1 MSVVERCWAADP
13 KKRPSFDS
21 IVHDIKKKNK
31 YTDSPAVKPKAE
43 LYDDGRAMRNSPKL
57 TPQKMQN
64 LGFAVEVPSTGSS
77 PASSPPPVTYAT
89 LSPGTIPVQRIITP
103 IREEDRSVA
112 SSPVV
117 DRKTFDVPG
126 RSPPPS
132 ESFASPHMG
141 FDAGE
146 KEKSQ
151 PPSRGA
157 SESSASNSTRTT
169 STDVKTTDSS
179 ADVHEPGLEL
189 QRFDSPPPAD
199 EIAAQRKNER
209 RYRLCLHHDFNPSRE
224 LSSKSAFLT
233 TFFSFPCA
241 NSQTAVVG
249 AVACRAWCSGVPVE
263 AEWLVRHALQLV
275 QPAEVVRG
283 QVRGHAV
290 AVWVWVCLEGQSAD
304 HAAERG
310 SAGPGRHPGSALV
323 PKSVVW

>member
-1 MSVVERCWAADP
+1 MLPVVERCWSADP

-31 YTDSPAVKPKAE
+31 YTDSPAVKPKTE
-43 LYDDGRAMRNSPKL
+43 LYEDGRAMRNSPKL

-146 KEKSQ
+146 KGKSQ
-151 PPSRGA
+151 PPSREA

-224 LSSKSAFLT
+224 LSFKSAF
-233 TFFSFPCA
+233 
-241 NSQTAVVG
+241 
-249 AVACRAWCSGVPVE
+249 
-263 AEWLVRHALQLV
+263 
-275 QPAEVVRG
+275 
-283 QVRGHAV
+283 
-290 AVWVWVCLEGQSAD
+290 
-304 HAAERG
+304 
-310 SAGPGRHPGSALV
+310 
-323 PKSVVW
+323 